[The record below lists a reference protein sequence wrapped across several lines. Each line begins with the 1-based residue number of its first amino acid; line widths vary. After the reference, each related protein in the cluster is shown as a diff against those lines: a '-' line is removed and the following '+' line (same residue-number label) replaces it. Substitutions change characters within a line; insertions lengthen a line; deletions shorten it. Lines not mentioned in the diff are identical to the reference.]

1 MNAGSPEFNKLWK
14 EPVVRLG
21 MVTVLIPAAM
31 CFLPNIYLYVVY
43 GAAPT
48 FQEAMRAWGMIAT
61 IFGAFYIVEPISYY
75 PILGLTGTY
84 ISFLAGNISNV
95 RIPSA
100 AVAQEVAGTE
110 TGTLEAEIVATL
122 GVTGSV
128 VTNLFFVSL
137 AAVAGAYILS
147 LLPLSVQNAFK
158 SYTVPAIFGAIFVQ
172 FGMKAPSLILFAIA
186 IPFLMLY
193 AAPLAGLPFLAT
205 PWLVIVASVFGTI
218 LIARILFK
226 LGVLK

>member
-1 MNAGSPEFNKLWK
+1 MNTASPEFKKLWR

-21 MVTVLIPAAM
+21 MITVLVPM
-31 CFLPNIYLYVVY
+31 VLCFLPNVYLYVAY

-48 FQEAMRAWGMIAT
+48 FSEAMRAWGMIAT
-61 IFGAFYIVEPISYY
+61 IYGAFYIVEPISYY

-100 AVAQEVAGTE
+100 AVVQDVTGTE

-122 GVTGSV
+122 GVAGSV

-137 AAVAGAYILS
+137 AAVAGAYILG
-147 LLPLSVQNAFK
+147 LLPVFAQNAFK
-158 SYTVPAIFGAIFVQ
+158 SYTVPAIFGAIFCQ
-172 FGMKAPSLILFAIA
+172 FGMKAPILIFFALA

-193 AAPLAGLPFLAT
+193 AAPLAGLGFFAA

-218 LIARILFK
+218 AIARVLFK
-226 LGVLK
+226 IGML

>member
-1 MNAGSPEFNKLWK
+1 MNTTSPEFKKLWK

-21 MVTVLIPAAM
+21 VVTVLVPM
-31 CFLPNIYLYVVY
+31 VLCFLPNVFLYVVY

-48 FQEAMRAWGMIAT
+48 FSEAMKAWGMVAT
-61 IFGAFYIVEPISYY
+61 IFGAFYVVEPISYY

-100 AVAQEVAGTE
+100 AVAQDVVGTE
-110 TGTLEAEIVATL
+110 SGTLEAEIVATL
-122 GVTGSV
+122 GVAGSV

-137 AAVAGAYILS
+137 AAVAGAYILG
-147 LLPLSVQNAFK
+147 LLPPAVQDAFK
-158 SYTVPAIFGAIFVQ
+158 NYTVPAIFGGMFCQ
-172 FGMKAPSLILFAIA
+172 FGVKAPSLILFALA

-193 AAPLAGLPFLAT
+193 VAPLVGLPFLAT
-205 PWLVIVASVFGTI
+205 SWLVIAASVFGTV
-218 LIARILFK
+218 LIARIFFK
-226 LGVLK
+226 MGILK

>member
-1 MNAGSPEFNKLWK
+1 MNAASPEFEKLWK

-21 MVTVLIPAAM
+21 VVTVLIPM
-31 CFLPNIYLYVVY
+31 VLCFLPNVYLYVAY

-48 FQEAMRAWGMIAT
+48 FNEAMQAWGMIAT
-61 IFGAFYIVEPISYY
+61 IFGAFYVVEPMSDD

-100 AVAQEVAGTE
+100 AVAQDVAGTE

-122 GVTGSV
+122 GVAGSV

-137 AAVAGAYILS
+137 AAVAGAYILG
-147 LLPLSVQNAFK
+147 LLPVPVQNAFK
-158 SYTVPAIFGAIFVQ
+158 NYTVPAVFGGMFCQ
-172 FGMKAPSLILFAIA
+172 FGVKAPILILFALA

-193 AAPLAGLPFLAT
+193 AAPLAGLSFLAT
-205 PWLVIVASVFGTI
+205 PWLVIVASVFGTV
-218 LIARILFK
+218 LIARVLFK
-226 LGVLK
+226 MGMLS